1 MTVQQFGTGA
11 PSSHALR
18 CYCMTRRLQVHIV
31 KVPSSRWRRLW
42 QRGFERLEP
51 CAVKV
56 ACRVLRGGCG
66 GNVASLPD
74 SAHFLAVRTKNRL
87 QIIAFRI
94 SQVRENR

>member
-1 MTVQQFGTGA
+1 MTVQPFGTGA

-42 QRGFERLEP
+42 ERGFERLEP

-74 SAHFLAVRTKNRL
+74 YVEDLGLRATELRST
-87 QIIAFRI
+87 IAAG
-94 SQVRENR
+94 